1 MWYTYHEMYGPYAQP
16 RGPLA
21 ARLRQR
27 KAQLLARFPI
37 PGDLLPGS
45 LSVSNPRCGK
55 PGCHCAKPN
64 DPGHPTW
71 TLTYMVEGKKRT
83 MHVAKDWVDD
93 VEARVKAGRE
103 FLDAVREILA
113 ANAQL
118 LDLARKQRLLKP

>member
-1 MWYTYHEMYGPYAQP
+1 MYGSYAQP
-16 RGPLA
+16 RGPQA

-27 KAQLLARFPI
+27 KTQLLARFPI
-37 PGDLLPGS
+37 PDDMLPGS

-55 PGCHCAKPN
+55 PGCHCATPN

-83 MHVAKDWVDD
+83 MHVPKDWVEDL
-93 VEARVKAGRE
+93 ETRVQAGRE
-103 FLDAVREILA
+103 FLDAVREVLA

>member
-1 MWYTYHEMYGPYAQP
+1 MYGPYTQP
-16 RGPLA
+16 RGPQA

-27 KAQLLARFPI
+27 RAELVARFPI
-37 PGDLLPGS
+37 PEGLLPGS
-45 LSVSNPRCGK
+45 LSVSNLRCGK
-55 PGCHCAKPN
+55 PGCHCAKPK

-83 MHVAKDWVDD
+83 LHVPKHWVDD

-103 FLDAVREILA
+103 FLDAVREVLA

-118 LDLARKQRLLKP
+118 LALARQQRLAKP